1 MWFKEQQYQGGSG
14 NSSSSAAAAAS
25 NKLGAKAIQAEE
37 VESLYWKHV
46 YEKKNHICVLS
57 GSIDSGTEGYGFPT
71 TKTATFTKHP
81 WNLKVLTNNSASVL
95 KSLGPVM
102 GMTVPTIHMGMVFSA
117 CCWYK
122 DPHGLPWIEYLH
134 TGADKVWYGVS
145 SGQSV
150 KFQMAMKRLL
160 PRAVA
165 EGQNHHTWLA
175 ADSGMVPPDRLLE
188 SGVTVTRTIQNPG
201 QFLIVMPRAYT
212 CNVST
217 GYVISESVYFTQS
230 SWLNGAEKIFQ
241 VFKYLKCFYF
251 SMNTS
256 LFILFVLFVG
266 FAKKL

>member
-1 MWFKEQQYQGGSG
+1 MWFRDQQQQQLQQSPQSG
-14 NSSSSAAAAAS
+14 HPLASS
-25 NKLGAKAIQAEE
+25 KLGTVSVQAED
-37 VESLYWKHV
+37 VESLYWKQV
-46 YEKKNHICVLS
+46 QDRKNHICVLS

-81 WNLKVLTNNSASVL
+81 WNLKVLTNNSVSVL

-134 TGADKVWYGVS
+134 TGADKVWYGVPS
-145 SGQSV
+145 DQND
-150 KFQMAMKRLL
+150 KFRIAMKRLL

-165 EGQNHHTWLA
+165 EGKNHHTWLA
-175 ADSGMVPPDRLLE
+175 ADSGMVPPDKLLE
-188 SGVTVTRTIQNPG
+188 HGVTLTRTVQKPG

-217 GYVISESVYFTQS
+217 GYVISESVYFTQPG
-230 SWLNGAEKIFQ
+230 WLNDAEKTFQ
-241 VFKYLKCFYF
+241 V
-251 SMNTS
+251 
-256 LFILFVLFVG
+256 I
-266 FAKKL
+266 